1 MVLRLAALLAVAVA
15 AGNAAADVRADAGK
29 SHEDG
34 GADRTIVHDGLLTL
48 DRKEIPGITGG
59 AYRRPA
65 VPQYPDFRT
74 ETLNPIGKTSENP
87 CNLARREVI

>member
-1 MVLRLAALLAVAVA
+1 MPVKATKMVERIV
-15 AGNAAADVRADAGK
+15 
-29 SHEDG
+29 
-34 GADRTIVHDGLLTL
+34 TIVHDGLLTL